1 MAELTEQQQ
10 HLSSLLE
17 QRAGLVA
24 EINDLNSQAAAKRE
38 LVLRSLGAIEYLQ
51 QIGVTL
57 PEPEAEAAAE
67 GEVPEGEAP
76 TPETEELP
84 EPTPEG
90 QGIVVDS
97 SYTEKDYWEG
107 RVPDELFE
115 EYLNRYGY
123 EYTPINQGL
132 DKE

>member
-24 EINDLNSQAAAKRE
+24 EINELNSQAAAKRE

-51 QIGVTL
+51 QIGVTI
-57 PEPEAEAAAE
+57 PEPAAAEAAPEE
-67 GEVPEGEAP
+67 GGEEA

-90 QGIVVDS
+90 
-97 SYTEKDYWEG
+97 
-107 RVPDELFE
+107 
-115 EYLNRYGY
+115 
-123 EYTPINQGL
+123 
-132 DKE
+132 